1 MDGLFT
7 TPTNGPTRALDG
19 MAINDL
25 AAMQGKTFHCILGL
39 TAMTVFLLAFGFTS
53 ARGAATSGMADGP
66 AFARLGPREAPVKLF
81 YETKGSGAPIL
92 LIHGFGASTFT
103 WRRIAPTLAENH
115 KVIAV
120 DLKGFG
126 QSDKPL
132 DEHYSIFDQAK
143 LIKQLIV
150 EKDLKNLVLIGHSY
164 GGGISLML
172 ALDEDPRLEGRIAKL
187 VLLDTIAYPQ
197 NIPVA
202 FKMMDMPVVSHLG
215 VRMVP
220 PEMQARVAL
229 KLAYFDDTKIGD
241 EDVEMY
247 AAPLRTTAGKHAVI
261 HSARQIVPQGLE
273 EISKRYP
280 TIKQPT
286 LIAWCDNDRI
296 VPLDIGLELRRNM
309 PTSRL
314 EIIERCGHMPQEEQP
329 GATLK
334 LIQDFLGR

>member
-103 WRRIAPTLAENH
+103 WRRIAPALAENY

-247 AAPLRTTAGKHAVI
+247 AAPLRTTAGKQALSDNQAADADRVVRQRPDRPARYRPRAAPQHADLP
-261 HSARQIVPQGLE
+261 ARNHRTLRTHATRRTARGNAEAHPGLFGAL
-273 EISKRYP
+273 KR
-280 TIKQPT
+280 I
-286 LIAWCDNDRI
+286 C
-296 VPLDIGLELRRNM
+296 LRQRAR
-309 PTSRL
+309 S
-314 EIIERCGHMPQEEQP
+314 
-329 GATLK
+329 
-334 LIQDFLGR
+334 

>member
-1 MDGLFT
+1 MQGRTLHRFMGLAVLAGF
-7 TPTNGPTRALDG
+7 A
-19 MAINDL
+19 L
-25 AAMQGKTFHCILGL
+25 AAGVP
-39 TAMTVFLLAFGFTS
+39 AV
-53 ARGAATSGMADGP
+53 RAAAISMMADGP
-66 AFARLGPREAPVKLF
+66 AFARLGPPEAPVKLF
-81 YETKGSGAPIL
+81 YETKGVGSPIL
-92 LIHGFGASTFT
+92 LIHGFGSSTFT
-103 WRRIAPTLAENH
+103 WRRIAPALAENH
-115 KVIAV
+115 RVIAV

-126 QSDKPL
+126 QSDKPF
-132 DEHYSIFDQAK
+132 DEQYSIFDQAE
-143 LIKQLIV
+143 LIKQLILD
-150 EKDLKNLVLIGHSY
+150 KDLKNLTLVGHSY

-172 ALDEDPRLEGRIAKL
+172 ALDDDPRLEGRIEKL

-202 FKMMDMPVVSHLG
+202 FKMMDMPLMSHLG

-229 KLAYFDDTKIGD
+229 KLAYFDDSKIGD
-241 EDVEMY
+241 DDVEMY
-247 AAPLRTTAGKHAVI
+247 AAPLRTVAGKHAVI
-261 HSARQIVPQGLE
+261 QSARQIVPQGLD

-286 LIAWCDNDRI
+286 LIAWCDSDKI

-329 GATLK
+329 EATLR
-334 LIQDFLGR
+334 LIRNFLGS